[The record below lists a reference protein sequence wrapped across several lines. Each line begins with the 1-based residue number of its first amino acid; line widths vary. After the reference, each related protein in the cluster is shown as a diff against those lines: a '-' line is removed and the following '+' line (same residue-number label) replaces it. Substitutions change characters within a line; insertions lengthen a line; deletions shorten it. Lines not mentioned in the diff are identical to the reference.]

1 MSGEPR
7 QEESDQHQGDQAER
21 QVDVEDPSPAEV
33 VRNEATD
40 QRPDDAPQ
48 SEDAHDQAHPAATL
62 TGRKD
67 VADGG
72 DAQGHQ
78 GASTDARERSAG
90 GQLAPVLGKTR
101 ASRTEEEYHQA
112 GDLERAPAKQVRE

>member
-1 MSGEPR
+1 MAGEPG
-7 QEESDQHQGDQAER
+7 QEESDQRQGDQPER

-33 VRNEATD
+33 VGDEATD
-40 QRPDDAPQ
+40 QRSDDAPQ

-62 TGRKD
+62 AGRKD

-78 GASTDARERSAG
+78 GAATDAGERSG
-90 GQLAPVLGKTR
+90 GDQLAHVL
-101 ASRTEEEYHQA
+101 
-112 GDLERAPAKQVRE
+112 